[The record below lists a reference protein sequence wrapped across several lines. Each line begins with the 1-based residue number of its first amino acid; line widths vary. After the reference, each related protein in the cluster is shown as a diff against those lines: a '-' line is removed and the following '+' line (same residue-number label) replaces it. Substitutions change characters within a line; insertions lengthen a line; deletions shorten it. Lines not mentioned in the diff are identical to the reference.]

1 MPEQEAMVRLIITAT
16 VGAKFEK
23 LPPAVQMLQ
32 EKTRVTH
39 ISLYSSF
46 QEENI
51 FKKKSNHDLLLQ
63 YSQAPKL
70 QEKLYDCHWPA
81 IAENLDMAVQ
91 DYRAHSID
99 F

>member
-51 FKKKSNHDLLLQ
+51 FKKK
-63 YSQAPKL
+63 
-70 QEKLYDCHWPA
+70 
-81 IAENLDMAVQ
+81 
-91 DYRAHSID
+91 
-99 F
+99 